1 MVSAKELK
9 QKYLA
14 FFQSKGHAVI
24 PSASLV
30 PENDPTV
37 LFTTAGMHPLVPF
50 LMGQPHPLG
59 KRLTDV
65 QKCVRTGDI
74 DDVGDATHLTFFEM
88 LGNWS
93 LGDYFKK
100 ESISWS
106 FEFLTS
112 KEWLNIPL
120 NRLAFTCFEGNAD
133 APKDEESQK
142 IWLGL
147 GVPSERIAFLPKE
160 DNWWGPAGQ
169 TGPCG
174 PDTEIFYWKDN
185 SNPAP
190 VKFDPK
196 NKNWVE
202 IWNNVFM
209 QYDKQA
215 DGTLAPLKQKC
226 VDTGMG
232 VERTALVLQGKE
244 NVYET
249 ELFQPILK
257 KIETITG
264 KKYEEYQKEFRI
276 IADHIRTATFMLGDE
291 RSVTPSNTDRGYI
304 LRRLI
309 RRSVRNIQKLNPTQ
323 KNACQELAEV
333 IISQYQLEYPLLAE
347 KKQIVFDEL
356 TKEEQKF
363 NATLEK
369 GLSSIRKKIVG
380 EVIKLVGIQALKDSG
395 LMGKDVEIVSRL
407 SQFGLTQ
414 IDLDAKWVFD
424 QFQSHGMPTELTIE
438 EIANYNIKIPNE
450 SQIKSDIQKLFLEH
464 QEKSR
469 AGAEAKFK
477 GGLADESER
486 VVRLHTATHL
496 LNEALRKVVDKNIVQ
511 KGSNIT
517 AERLRF
523 DFNFERKLTPEE
535 ITAVEAE
542 VNRVIN
548 LALPVTIVEMSPD
561 EAKANGAQ
569 SEFGQKYP
577 PKVTVY
583 KMGDYSMEICMGPHV
598 TNTKD
603 VGVFKIQ
610 KEESSAAG
618 IRRIKATVE

>member
-1 MVSAKELK
+1 MKATELK
-9 QKYLA
+9 SKYLA
-14 FFQSKGHAVI
+14 FFKSKGHAII

-100 ESISWS
+100 EAITWS
-106 FEFLTS
+106 YEFLTS
-112 KEWLNIPL
+112 KEWLAIPKD
-120 NRLAFTCFEGNAD
+120 RLAFTCFAGDND
-133 APKDEESQK
+133 APKDTESQQ
-142 IWLGL
+142 IWLSL

-160 DNWWGPAGQ
+160 DNWWGPAGL

-174 PDTEIFYWKDN
+174 PDTEIFFWKDN
-185 SNPAP
+185 STPAP
-190 VKFDPK
+190 KVFDPK
-196 NKNWVE
+196 DKCWVE

-209 QYDKQA
+209 QYDKQT
-215 DGTLAPLKQKC
+215 DGTFAPLAKKC

-232 VERTALVLQGKE
+232 VERTTLALQGKD

-249 ELFQPILK
+249 EIFQPLFQKLNEIRG
-257 KIETITG
+257 IETFAESSL
-264 KKYEEYQKEFRI
+264 KHYRI
-276 IADHIRTATFMLGDE
+276 ISDHIRTATFMLGDE
-291 RSVTPSNTDRGYI
+291 RPIVPSNTDRGYI
-304 LRRLI
+304 LRRLLRRTI
-309 RRSVRNIQKLNPTQ
+309 RKMKDMNQNSS
-323 KNACQELAEV
+323 AALAEV
-333 IISQYQLEYPLLAE
+333 VINQYKKEYPLLEE
-347 KKQIVFDEL
+347 KKQFILDEIK
-356 TKEEQKF
+356 KEEEKF
-363 NATLEK
+363 RKTLDK
-369 GLSSIRKKIVG
+369 GESRLQVLTEGKKDI
-380 EVIKLVGIQALKDSG
+380 S
-395 LMGKDVEIVSRL
+395 GKDA
-407 SQFGLTQ
+407 F
-414 IDLDAKWVFD
+414 DL
-424 QFQSHGMPTELTIE
+424 FQSYGYPLEMTIE
-438 EIANYNIKIPNE
+438 AAKELGVQVDVKE
-450 SQIKSDIQKLFLEH
+450 FDKLFSEH
-464 QEKSR
+464 QSKSR
-469 AGAEAKFK
+469 AGAEQKFK
-477 GGLADESER
+477 GGLADNSER
-486 VVRLHTATHL
+486 TVRLHTATHL

-517 AERLRF
+517 AERARF
-523 DFNFERKLTPEE
+523 DFNFDRKLTPEE
-535 ITAVEAE
+535 VKAVEAE

-548 LALPVTIVEMSPD
+548 LALPVTITEMSPD
-561 EAKANGAQ
+561 EAKAKGAQ

-598 TNTKD
+598 KNTKE
-603 VGVFKIQ
+603 VGKFTIQ

-618 IRRIKATVE
+618 IRRIKATVD